1 MLCFIQ
7 LCSIGKF
14 ILKKLSY
21 LSLVFVVLLLLNSR
35 VSFADV
41 AGLQPCKDSPAFAK
55 RLNNSVKKL
64 EVRLAKYDPST
75 PPFLAIQKQIDKTKK
90 RFDNYGK
97 AGLLCGTDGL
107 PHLVADGRWNHAGE
121 FIFPGLLFI
130 YITGWIG
137 WVGRGYLQAISKEKK
152 PVEKEIVIDVPLA
165 LKFSASG
172 FTWPLAA
179 WQEFTSGNLL
189 VDNDDITVSP
199 R

>member
-1 MLCFIQ
+1 M
-7 LCSIGKF
+7 
-14 ILKKLSY
+14 KKWPY
-21 LSLVFVVLLLLNSR
+21 LLLMA
-35 VSFADV
+35 SFLLFVNPLLSSADV

-55 RLNNSVKKL
+55 RLNSSVKKL
-64 EVRLAKYDPST
+64 EVRLAKYEEST
-75 PPFLAIQKQIDKTKK
+75 PPFLAIQKQIDKTKQ
-90 RFDNYGK
+90 RFNKYGQ
-97 AGLLCGTDGL
+97 AGLLCGVDGL

-137 WVGRGYLQAISKEKK
+137 WVGRGYLQAVSTAKK
-152 PVEKEIVIDVPLA
+152 PIEKEIIIDVPLA

-179 WQEFTSGNLL
+179 WQEFTSGKLL
-189 VDNDDITVSP
+189 ANDEDITVSP

>member
-1 MLCFIQ
+1 MVFI
-7 LCSIGKF
+7 
-14 ILKKLSY
+14 ILFLSP
-21 LSLVFVVLLLLNSR
+21 FVS
-35 VSFADV
+35 SADV
-41 AGLQPCKDSPAFAK
+41 AGLQPCKDSSAFAK
-55 RLNNSVKKL
+55 RLDNSVKKL
-64 EVRLAKYDPST
+64 EVRLAKYEEST
-75 PPFLAIQKQIDKTKK
+75 PPFLALQKQINKTKQ
-90 RFDNYGK
+90 RFDKYGK

-137 WVGRGYLQAISKEKK
+137 WVGRGYLQAVSISKK
-152 PVEKEIVIDVPLA
+152 PIEKEIIIDVPLA

-179 WQEFTSGNLL
+179 WQEFTSGKLL
-189 VDNDDITVSP
+189 VSNDDITVSP